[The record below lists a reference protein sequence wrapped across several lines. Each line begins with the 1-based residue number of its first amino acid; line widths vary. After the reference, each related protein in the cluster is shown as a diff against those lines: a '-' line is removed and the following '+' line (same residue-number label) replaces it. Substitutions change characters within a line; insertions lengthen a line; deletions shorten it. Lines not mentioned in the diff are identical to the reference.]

1 MPALDRIALEAACRR
16 VSQATIAIA
25 DAPENLDDIVTTQ
38 EIEEMIEG
46 YMHFATAFAESV
58 EMNDGDPN
66 LIVRLVDYIAYRI
79 ATPAYGQ
86 DVLWFRNV
94 LGALAELACP
104 GMWGMPPDNYPALA
118 DLARGIATSQAT
130 RRR

>member
-1 MPALDRIALEAACRR
+1 MG
-16 VSQATIAIA
+16 QATIAIT
-25 DAPENLDDIVTTQ
+25 DAPENLDDIVTSQ

-46 YMHFATAFAESV
+46 YLHFATAFAESV
-58 EMNDGDPN
+58 ELNEGDPN

-104 GMWGMPPDNYPALA
+104 GMWGMPPDDYPALA
-118 DLARGIATSQAT
+118 DLARGIATSRAT